1 MSRYCARK
9 SIHSWC
15 SDLKFAALPLRSL
28 RLCGEFIRGKDST
41 PRRRGRAERVLIHR
55 RTILAVALLLSF
67 IFLVNVSLEA
77 AFVPLQRTNPSSKQ
91 LEAASAAQ
99 DQDDVIRVSTD
110 LVVVNATVL
119 DKDGKFVPRLKRTD
133 FRIFEDGVE
142 QKTASFS
149 AEETPFAAAIL
160 LDTSGS
166 MESRLT
172 LGRGAAIRF
181 LDGLRDEDVAAVYNF
196 DVRVQQIQDFSPGRD
211 LPAKAFTLKTRDMTA
226 LNDAVV
232 QAAVDLGKREEKRRA
247 IVVLSDGGENS
258 SRASSDKALERA
270 LQVGATIYA
279 VNMGEQGAQRD
290 IQASGILRN
299 FAEKSGGRYIDSPG
313 GQTLRD
319 AFAAIAEEL
328 GHQYTIAYRSTNRA
342 REGKWRLIDLK
353 LSRSDVTVRTRKGY
367 KAPKG

>member
-1 MSRYCARK
+1 MSVLTRTA
-9 SIHSWC
+9 
-15 SDLKFAALPLRSL
+15 
-28 RLCGEFIRGKDST
+28 CGG
-41 PRRRGRAERVLIHR
+41 VLI
-55 RTILAVALLLSF
+55 AGLLL
-67 IFLVNVSLEA
+67 L
-77 AFVPLQRTNPSSKQ
+77 FVINPTVRSQNPTQNKP
-91 LEAASAAQ
+91 Q
-99 DQDDVIRVSTD
+99 DQDDVVRVNTE
-110 LVVVNATVL
+110 LVVLNATVVGQ
-119 DKDGKFVPRLKRTD
+119 DGKFLRGLKAGD
-133 FRIFEDGVE
+133 FHVFEDGVK
-142 QKTASFS
+142 QKIASFS

-172 LGRGAAIRF
+172 LGRSAAVRF

-196 DVRVQQIQDFSPGRD
+196 DVKVEQIQDFSPGRD
-211 LPAKAFTLKTRDMTA
+211 LPAKAFTLKTRNMTS
-226 LNDAVV
+226 LNDAVL

-290 IQASGILRN
+290 LLASGILRN

-328 GHQYTIAYRSTNRA
+328 GHQYTIAYRPTNHSHD
-342 REGKWRLIDLK
+342 GKWRAIGVK
-353 LSRSDVTVRTRKGY
+353 LS
-367 KAPKG
+367 